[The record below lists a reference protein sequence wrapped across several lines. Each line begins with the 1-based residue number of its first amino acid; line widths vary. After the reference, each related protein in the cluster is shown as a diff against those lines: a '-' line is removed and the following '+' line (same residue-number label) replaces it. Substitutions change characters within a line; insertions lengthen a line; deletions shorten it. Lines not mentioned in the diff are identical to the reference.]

1 MEGMMQITKETV
13 IEDVLK
19 AHPNAIQVLMKY
31 NLGCVACMGATQES
45 IEQGARMHGVDPE
58 PIVKELN
65 ELFGEQKPEGQKT
78 EEK

>member
-1 MEGMMQITKETV
+1 MEITKDTI

-19 AHPNAIQVLMKY
+19 AHPDAFQVLIKY

-58 PIVKELN
+58 PLVKELN
-65 ELFGEQKPEGQKT
+65 ELFSAKKAESEQKAEG
-78 EEK
+78 

>member
-1 MEGMMQITKETV
+1 MQTEVKMEITKDTI
-13 IEDVLK
+13 IEEVLK
-19 AHPNAIQVLMKY
+19 AHPDAIQVLMKY

-65 ELFGEQKPEGQKT
+65 ELMGEQKPAE
-78 EEK
+78 

>member
-1 MEGMMQITKETV
+1 MQVTKDTI

-19 AHPNAIQVLMKY
+19 AHPNAIQVFMKY
-31 NLGCVACMGATQES
+31 NLGCIACMGATQET

-65 ELFGEQKPEGQKT
+65 ELFITKT
-78 EEK
+78 SEDK

>member
-1 MEGMMQITKETV
+1 MEVTKDTI

-19 AHPNAIQVLMKY
+19 SHPDAIQVLMKY

-65 ELFGEQKPEGQKT
+65 ELFGEKQAESEQKT
-78 EEK
+78 EG